1 MAMKNNTMEQHNQ
14 TGGTRHRNKR
24 TNSRRKRGGSTHKR
38 NATRHRRVKTKRN
51 VHRRKHQKGG
61 FLQGALGAA
70 REALLPFLMYTAQK
84 RVQHRSRK
92 NRTSR
97 KSPRK

>member
-1 MAMKNNTMEQHNQ
+1 MEQHNQ
-14 TGGTRHRNKR
+14 TGGKR
-24 TNSRRKRGGSTHKR
+24 YRKRRTSSRRRRGGSTHKR
-38 NATRHRRVKTKRN
+38 HTKKPITRRVKTKRN
-51 VHRRKHQKGG
+51 VHKRKHQKGG

-84 RVQHRSRK
+84 RVQRRSRR

-97 KSPRK
+97 KSSRK